1 MVYILNFM
9 WLQNDSLTPA
19 FFLCLLISSSVM
31 IPYVMVYEQ
40 TSMIAVK
47 KERLNKKVNK
57 WKINRRVKDQ
67 DAVIPEKGL

>member
-47 KERLNKKVNK
+47 KERVNKKVNK

>member
-1 MVYILNFM
+1 MVYILNFI

-47 KERLNKKVNK
+47 KERVNKKVNK

>member
-19 FFLCLLISSSVM
+19 FFLCLLIRSSVM

-47 KERLNKKVNK
+47 KERVNKKVNK
-57 WKINRRVKDQ
+57 WKINRRVMD
-67 DAVIPEKGL
+67 